1 MRNTEGLCSAPG
13 QRRKQDDLASRSAVG
28 HDAQSLIS
36 GLRRLLT
43 HLSPRRRWQLAGLS
57 VLMIVGAVAELAT
70 LGAVLPFLAVLADP
84 GLSSKYPLLQQLF
97 SMLGWRGEG
106 SILLPATILFAVVAL
121 GAAAIRMLLSWAS
134 FKFSFGVGADIGV
147 EVYRRTLHQ
156 PYKFHMARNTSEVIA
171 GLSKAQLIVG
181 SVINPL
187 VQGALS
193 LLLSLAILGALIRI
207 DPFTALTASLGFG
220 AIYLVVT
227 LATRRRLGANSRI
240 FAENETRRVQAVQE
254 GLGAIRDILI
264 DGTQN
269 VYVNRFWTTDS
280 AARRVQAVNSFI
292 GMAPRYLIESL
303 GMVMIAA
310 LACWLSL
317 RPEGLSGAAPVLGA
331 LAIGAQKLMPQI
343 QQIYYGWAT
352 LRGNQSI
359 LADVIALL
367 EQPIPDE
374 YSNPSLGGPM
384 HLDHGIV
391 LHNLSFRY
399 RNDGPEVIRQL
410 TLQIPRGSR
419 VGFIGRTGS
428 GKSTVIDLIMG
439 LLEPTSGGVE
449 IDGRPLT
456 SANRRAW
463 QARIAHVPQSIYLAD
478 SSIAENIAF
487 GLDARDIDQRR
498 VREAART
505 AQLAEFIETLPRQ
518 YQTAVGE
525 RGVLLSGGQRQRI
538 GLARAF
544 YKQADV
550 LVLDE
555 ATSALDD
562 ATEKAVMHAIHSLG
576 KDITV
581 LTVAHRVTTL
591 LGCDR
596 IFELKNGSLLREGG
610 VRHG

>member
-1 MRNTEGLCSAPG
+1 MQRSG
-13 QRRKQDDLASRSAVG
+13 QRRKQDNLASTTAIGDDS
-28 HDAQSLIS
+28 QSLIS

-57 VLMIVGAVAELAT
+57 VLMNVGAVAELAT

-84 GLSSKYPLLQQLF
+84 GLSSKYPLLQELF
-97 SMLGWRGEG
+97 AMLGWRGEG

-121 GAAAIRMLLSWAS
+121 SAAAIRMLLSWTG
-134 FKFSFGVGADIGV
+134 FKFSFGVGADIAV
-147 EVYRRTLHQ
+147 EVYRRTLYQ
-156 PYKFHMARNTSEVIA
+156 PYKFHVARNTSEIIA
-171 GLSKAQLIVG
+171 GLSKAQSIVNG
-181 SVINPL
+181 VINPL

-207 DPFTALTASLGFG
+207 DSVTALTACLGFG

-280 AARRVQAVNSFI
+280 ALHRALAANSFI
-292 GMAPRYLIESL
+292 ATAPRYLIESL

-310 LACWLSL
+310 LAYWLSL
-317 RPEGLSGAAPVLGA
+317 RPEGLSGAVPVLGA
-331 LAIGAQKLMPQI
+331 LAIGAQKLMPQM
-343 QQIYYGWAT
+343 QQVYYGWAT
-352 LRGNQSI
+352 LSGSRGI
-359 LADVIALL
+359 LADVLALL

-374 YSNPSLGGPM
+374 YSKPSPDGPM
-384 HLDHGIV
+384 HLEHGIV
-391 LHNLSFRY
+391 LHDLSFRY

-410 TLQIPRGSR
+410 SLQIPRGSR
-419 VGFIGRTGS
+419 VGFIGKTGS

-456 SANRRAW
+456 SANRRTW

-478 SSIAENIAF
+478 STIAENIAF
-487 GLDARDIDQRR
+487 GLDVRHIDQQR

-505 AQLAEFIETLPRQ
+505 AQLAEFIESLPRQ

-525 RGVLLSGGQRQRI
+525 RGVRLSGGQRQRI
-538 GLARAF
+538 GLARAL

-562 ATEKAVMHAIHSLG
+562 ATEKAVMQAIHSLG

-591 LGCDR
+591 RGCDR
-596 IFELKNGSLLREGG
+596 IFELKNGSLLREGSYEE
-610 VRHG
+610 VIRPALAV